1 MTDSA
6 STATTVSP
14 SVPLKGDELLTKVKD
29 LRGSSPDEMAV
40 ATGYVTRK
48 GKPRVAD
55 FNHALGVA
63 NGYFSESAVP
73 SPAAVIGGAYTA
85 AKKGRAPSYQAT
97 VAGNGNA
104 VIGGA
109 YTAAIGLAPGDKI
122 KISVDNVLGVV
133 SFVRLDAEPAAA
145 VSDVGGKQSEDKS
158 SDEQVDSLPGEEEEE
173 DGDEEEEGD
182 DDED

>member
-14 SVPLKGDELLTKVKD
+14 SVPLKGDELLAKVKD
-29 LRGSSPDEMAV
+29 LKGSSPDDMAV

-48 GKPRVAD
+48 GKPKVAD

-63 NGYFSESAVP
+63 NGYFSESDVP
-73 SPAAVIGGAYTA
+73 LPAA

-104 VIGGA
+104 VIGSA
-109 YTAAIGLAPGDKI
+109 YTTAIGLAPGDKI
-122 KISVDNVLGVV
+122 KITVDNVLGVV

-145 VSDVGGKQSEDKS
+145 VSDVGGEQSEDKS
-158 SDEQVDSLPGEEEEE
+158 SDEQADSLPGEEEEE
-173 DGDEEEEGD
+173 DGDEEEEED
-182 DDED
+182 EDDED

>member
-14 SVPLKGDELLTKVKD
+14 SIPLKGDELLAKVKD
-29 LRGSSPDEMAV
+29 LKGSSPDDMAV

-48 GKPRVAD
+48 GKPKVAD

-73 SPAAVIGGAYTA
+73 SPAA

-122 KISVDNVLGVV
+122 RITVDNVLGVV

-145 VSDVGGKQSEDKS
+145 VSDVGGGQSEDKS
-158 SDEQVDSLPGEEEEE
+158 SDEQADSLPGEEEEE

-182 DDED
+182 EDED